1 MGVKKLIVERIRQQ
15 TLKVSPLNKNNQQ
28 HMLAKSGQVIEGKA
42 QQRDQFD
49 LDYEDIHQLFR
60 NQFPTITKQ
69 VLGNR
74 YNAVNKYSKFVLPNG
89 LDSAADEVLELLAK
103 AAMALASTER
113 VLAETGAKSIQEL
126 QQNVDR
132 SARASS
138 ALKEVNKIFAALQGG
153 VSGVAGMVGAVAD
166 LPLSVLLALK
176 TIYETGHAY
185 GFELDN
191 EEDQQAVYQVLVK
204 SDLSLIAEKQ
214 VLLLGI
220 RNFKNVL
227 ATGNYSQL
235 QSFLDSNYSFEG
247 FKDAITD
254 ADGQYKW
261 GMLNALGKVKWLRFT
276 TPILGGLVG
285 AFYSSKM
292 IEEVAEKA
300 DEVFSHARRYLIEN
314 PDQHIAVLEAYK
326 QGYDHQQKVNTLEK
340 NDVSALLNHV
350 SNNHKTADAQQ
361 KTAQQHLDD
370 NPDIVKVKVEKQDQ
384 AEQQSAPTTEA
395 EIHNAFEDLAKK
407 EVATK
412 TLAKKT
418 TTRRTRSQS
427 ASTANKA
434 TDEKADTQNATTK
447 TTKAKRSTAEFA
459 SSKATTAKPNA
470 RRTTNSRDKTA
481 TKQTNTKQ
489 TTAKTAEEQPAKTE
503 FQDQSTP
510 RKS

>member
-15 TLKVSPLNKNNQQ
+15 TLKVSPLNKNNNSN
-28 HMLAKSGQVIEGKA
+28 MLAKSGQVIEGKA

-103 AAMALASTER
+103 ASMALASTER

-204 SDLSLIAEKQ
+204 SDLGLIAEKQ

-220 RNFKNVL
+220 RNFKDVL
-227 ATGNYSQL
+227 NTGNYSQL
-235 QSFLDSNYSFEG
+235 QSFLDSNFSFEG
-247 FKDAITD
+247 FKNALSD

-261 GMLNALGKVKWLRFT
+261 SMLNGLGKVKWLRYT
-276 TPILGGLVG
+276 TPLLGGLVG
-285 AFYSSKM
+285 AFYGVKM

-300 DEVFSHARRYLIEN
+300 DEIFAHARRYLIDN
-314 PDQHIAVLEAYK
+314 PEQHIAVLEAY
-326 QGYDHQQKVNTLEK
+326 QRGYTHQQQVYALAK
-340 NDVSALLNHV
+340 NDVSALLVHSANDQQLAESH
-350 SNNHKTADAQQ
+350 Q

-370 NPDIVKVKVEKQDQ
+370 NPDIVKVKVEKQVH
-384 AEQQSAPTTEA
+384 AEKQSAPMTEA
-395 EIHNAFEDLAKK
+395 EIHNAVEDLAKK

-412 TLAKKT
+412 TVVKKS
-418 TTRRTRSQS
+418 TTRL
-427 ASTANKA
+427 APA
-434 TDEKADTQNATTK
+434 K
-447 TTKAKRSTAEFA
+447 TTKATTTKTAPKVVTKAPTDQATTE
-459 SSKATTAKPNA
+459 KATTAKRSTTNSTTTISAEAKPSA
-470 RRTTNSRDKTA
+470 RRTANSRNNTA
-481 TKQTNTKQ
+481 TKAEGKSATSKQ
-489 TTAKTAEEQPAKTE
+489 ANDSNQKEN
-503 FQDQSTP
+503 
-510 RKS
+510 

>member
-191 EEDQQAVYQVLVK
+191 EEDQQAVYQVLIK
-204 SDLSLIAEKQ
+204 SDLGLIAEKQ

-220 RNFKNVL
+220 RNFNDVL
-227 ATGNYSQL
+227 TTGNYSQL

-247 FKDAITD
+247 FKDAMTD

-285 AFYSSKM
+285 AFYGSKM

-350 SNNHKTADAQQ
+350 SNNHKSADAQQ

-370 NPDIVKVKVEKQDQ
+370 NPDIVKVKVEKQVH
-384 AEQQSAPTTEA
+384 AEKQSAPMTEA
-395 EIHNAFEDLAKK
+395 EIHNAVEDLAKK
-407 EVATK
+407 EV
-412 TLAKKT
+412 AKKT
-418 TTRRTRSQS
+418 TTRRTRSKS
-427 ASTANKA
+427 ASAASKL
-434 TDEKADTQNATTK
+434 TDEKAGTPNATT
-447 TTKAKRSTAEFA
+447 
-459 SSKATTAKPNA
+459 KATTAKPNA
-470 RRTTNSRDKTA
+470 RRTTSSRSKTA
-481 TKQTNTKQ
+481 TKQTNAKQ
-489 TTAKTAEEQPAKTE
+489 TTEKTAQDQSAKTE
-503 FQDQSTP
+503 SQDQATP

>member
-15 TLKVSPLNKNNQQ
+15 TLKVSPLNNNNQQ

-60 NQFPTITKQ
+60 HQFPTITKQ

-103 AAMALASTER
+103 ASMALASTER

-204 SDLSLIAEKQ
+204 SDLGLIAEKQ
-214 VLLLGI
+214 MLLLGI
-220 RNFKNVL
+220 RNFKDVL
-227 ATGNYSQL
+227 STGNYSQL
-235 QSFLDSNYSFEG
+235 QSFLNSNYSFEG
-247 FKDAITD
+247 FKDAMTD

-285 AFYSSKM
+285 AFYGSKM

-326 QGYDHQQKVNTLEK
+326 QGYDHQQKVNTLAK
-340 NDVSALLNHV
+340 NDVSALLSHV
-350 SNNHKTADAQQ
+350 SNNDKSADAQQ

-395 EIHNAFEDLAKK
+395 EIHDAVEDLAKK
-407 EVATK
+407 EV
-412 TLAKKT
+412 AKKT
-418 TTRRTRSQS
+418 TTRRTRSKS
-427 ASTANKA
+427 ASAASKV
-434 TDEKADTQNATTK
+434 TDEKAGTPNATT
-447 TTKAKRSTAEFA
+447 
-459 SSKATTAKPNA
+459 KATTAKPNA
-470 RRTTNSRDKTA
+470 RRTTSSRSKTA
-481 TKQTNTKQ
+481 TKQTNAKQ
-489 TTAKTAEEQPAKTE
+489 TTDKTVQEQSAKTE
-503 FQDQSTP
+503 SQDQATP

>member
-1 MGVKKLIVERIRQQ
+1 MGIKKLLVEQIRQQ
-15 TLKVSPLNKNNQQ
+15 TLKVSPLNKNNNSN
-28 HMLAKSGQVIEGKA
+28 MLAKSGQVIEGKA

-103 AAMALASTER
+103 ASMALASTER

-153 VSGVAGMVGAVAD
+153 VSGVAGLVGAVAD

-204 SDLSLIAEKQ
+204 SDLGLIAEKQ

-220 RNFKNVL
+220 RNFKDVL
-227 ATGNYSQL
+227 NTGNYSQL

-247 FKDAITD
+247 FKNALSD

-261 GMLNALGKVKWLRFT
+261 SMLNGLGKVKWLRYT
-276 TPILGGLVG
+276 TPLLGGLVG
-285 AFYSSKM
+285 AFYGVKM

-300 DEVFSHARRYLIEN
+300 DEIFAHARRYLIDN
-314 PDQHIAVLEAYK
+314 PEQHIAVLEAY
-326 QGYDHQQKVNTLEK
+326 QRGYAQQQQVNALAK
-340 NDVSALLNHV
+340 NDVSALLGQSVN
-350 SNNHKTADAQQ
+350 DQQ
-361 KTAQQHLDD
+361 LAASHQKSAQQHLDE
-370 NPDIVKVKVEKQDQ
+370 NPDIVKVKIEKQIH
-384 AEQQSAPTTEA
+384 AEKQSAPTTEA
-395 EIHNAFEDLAKK
+395 EIHNAVEDLAKK
-407 EVATK
+407 EVVKQVVANQEVATK
-412 TLAKKT
+412 TVVKKT
-418 TTRRTRSQS
+418 TTRRAPAKTTK
-427 ASTANKA
+427 ST
-434 TDEKADTQNATTK
+434 TTK
-447 TTKAKRSTAEFA
+447 TAPKVATKAPTE
-459 SSKATTAKPNA
+459 KATTAKRSTTKSTTTKSAEAKPSA
-470 RRTTNSRDKTA
+470 RRTANSRTKTA
-481 TKQTNTKQ
+481 VKAEEKSVTTKQADDSNQK
-489 TTAKTAEEQPAKTE
+489 E
-503 FQDQSTP
+503 S
-510 RKS
+510 

>member
-15 TLKVSPLNKNNQQ
+15 TLKVSPLNNNNQQ

-60 NQFPTITKQ
+60 HQFPTITKQ

-103 AAMALASTER
+103 ASMSLASTER

-126 QQNVDR
+126 QQNAER

-153 VSGVAGMVGAVAD
+153 VSGVAGILGAIAD

-204 SDLSLIAEKQ
+204 SDLGLIAEKQ
-214 VLLLGI
+214 MLLLGI
-220 RNFKNVL
+220 RNFKDVL
-227 ATGNYSQL
+227 STGNYSQL
-235 QSFLDSNYSFEG
+235 QSFLNSNYSFEG
-247 FKDAITD
+247 FKDAMTD

-285 AFYSSKM
+285 AFYGSKM

-326 QGYDHQQKVNTLEK
+326 RGYDHQQQVNTLAK
-340 NDVSALLNHV
+340 NDVSVLLSHAG
-350 SNNHKTADAQQ
+350 SNDKSADAQQ

-395 EIHNAFEDLAKK
+395 EIHDAVEDLAKK
-407 EVATK
+407 EVVR
-412 TLAKKT
+412 KT
-418 TTRRTRSQS
+418 TTRRTRSKS
-427 ASTANKA
+427 ASAVSKV
-434 TDEKADTQNATTK
+434 TDEKAGAPTATT
-447 TTKAKRSTAEFA
+447 
-459 SSKATTAKPNA
+459 KATTAKPNA
-470 RRTTNSRDKTA
+470 RRTTSSRSKTA
-481 TKQTNTKQ
+481 TKQTNAKQ
-489 TTAKTAEEQPAKTE
+489 TTDKTVQEQSAKTE
-503 FQDQSTP
+503 SQDQATP

>member
-69 VLGNR
+69 LFGNR

-103 AAMALASTER
+103 ASMTLASTER

-220 RNFKNVL
+220 RNFKDVL
-227 ATGNYSQL
+227 TTGNYSQL

-261 GMLNALGKVKWLRFT
+261 GMINALGKVKWLRFT

-285 AFYSSKM
+285 AFYGSKM

-314 PDQHIAVLEAYK
+314 PDQHIAVLEAY
-326 QGYDHQQKVNTLEK
+326 QRGYAQQQQVNALAK
-340 NDVSALLNHV
+340 NDVSALLGHSAN
-350 SNNHKTADAQQ
+350 DQQ
-361 KTAQQHLDD
+361 LAESHQKSAQQHLDD
-370 NPDIVKVKVEKQDQ
+370 NPDIVKVKVEKQVH
-384 AEQQSAPTTEA
+384 AEKQLAPTTEA

-412 TLAKKT
+412 TVVKKS
-418 TTRRTRSQS
+418 TTRR
-427 ASTANKA
+427 APA
-434 TDEKADTQNATTK
+434 K
-447 TTKAKRSTAEFA
+447 TTKATTTKTAPKVAKKAPTEQA
-459 SSKATTAKPNA
+459 TTEKATTTKLSTAKSA
-470 RRTTNSRDKTA
+470 TTKSAEAKTNSRPTANSLNKTA
-481 TKQTNTKQ
+481 TKAEGKIATSKQ
-489 TTAKTAEEQPAKTE
+489 ANDSNQKEG
-503 FQDQSTP
+503 
-510 RKS
+510 

>member
-191 EEDQQAVYQVLVK
+191 EEDQQAVYQVLIK
-204 SDLSLIAEKQ
+204 SDLGLIAEKQ

-220 RNFKNVL
+220 RNFNDVL
-227 ATGNYSQL
+227 TTGNYSQF

-247 FKDAITD
+247 FKDAMTD

-285 AFYSSKM
+285 AFYGSKM

-350 SNNHKTADAQQ
+350 SNNHKSADAQQ

-370 NPDIVKVKVEKQDQ
+370 NPDIVKVKVEKQVH
-384 AEQQSAPTTEA
+384 AEKQSAPMTEA
-395 EIHNAFEDLAKK
+395 EIHNAVEDLAKK
-407 EVATK
+407 EV
-412 TLAKKT
+412 AKKT
-418 TTRRTRSQS
+418 TTRRTRLQS

-447 TTKAKRSTAEFA
+447 TTKAKLSTAKSA
-459 SSKATTAKPNA
+459 STKATTAKPNV

>member
-49 LDYEDIHQLFR
+49 LDYEDLHQLFR

-191 EEDQQAVYQVLVK
+191 EEDQQAVYQVLIK
-204 SDLSLIAEKQ
+204 SDLGLIAEKQ

-220 RNFKNVL
+220 RNFNDVL
-227 ATGNYSQL
+227 TTGNYSQL

-247 FKDAITD
+247 FKDAMTD

-285 AFYSSKM
+285 AFYGSKM

-350 SNNHKTADAQQ
+350 SNNHKSADAQQ

-370 NPDIVKVKVEKQDQ
+370 NPDIVKVKVEKQVH
-384 AEQQSAPTTEA
+384 AEKQSAPMTEA
-395 EIHNAFEDLAKK
+395 EIHNAVEDLAKK
-407 EVATK
+407 EV
-412 TLAKKT
+412 AKKT
-418 TTRRTRSQS
+418 TTRRTRSKS
-427 ASTANKA
+427 ASAASKL
-434 TDEKADTQNATTK
+434 TDEKAGTPNATT
-447 TTKAKRSTAEFA
+447 
-459 SSKATTAKPNA
+459 KATTAKPNA
-470 RRTTNSRDKTA
+470 RRTTSSRSKTA
-481 TKQTNTKQ
+481 TKQTNAKQ
-489 TTAKTAEEQPAKTE
+489 TTEKTAQDQSAKTE
-503 FQDQSTP
+503 SQDQATP

>member
-191 EEDQQAVYQVLVK
+191 EEDQQAVYQVLIK
-204 SDLSLIAEKQ
+204 SDLGLIAEKQ

-220 RNFKNVL
+220 RNFNDVL
-227 ATGNYSQL
+227 TTGNYSQL

-247 FKDAITD
+247 FKDAMTD

-285 AFYSSKM
+285 AFYGSKM

-350 SNNHKTADAQQ
+350 SNNHKSADAQQ

-370 NPDIVKVKVEKQDQ
+370 NPDIVKVKVEKQVH
-384 AEQQSAPTTEA
+384 AEKQSAPMTEA
-395 EIHNAFEDLAKK
+395 EIHNAVEDLAKK

-412 TLAKKT
+412 TVVKKS
-418 TTRRTRSQS
+418 TTRR
-427 ASTANKA
+427 APA
-434 TDEKADTQNATTK
+434 K
-447 TTKAKRSTAEFA
+447 TTKATTTKTAPKVVTKAPTEQA
-459 SSKATTAKPNA
+459 TTEQATTEKATTAKRSTTKSTTTKSAEAKPSA
-470 RRTTNSRDKTA
+470 RRTANSRNNTA
-481 TKQTNTKQ
+481 TKAEGKSATSKQ
-489 TTAKTAEEQPAKTE
+489 ANDSNQKEN
-503 FQDQSTP
+503 
-510 RKS
+510 

>member
-191 EEDQQAVYQVLVK
+191 EEDQQAVYQVLIK
-204 SDLSLIAEKQ
+204 SDLGLIAEKQ

-220 RNFKNVL
+220 RNFNDVL
-227 ATGNYSQL
+227 TTGNYSQF

-247 FKDAITD
+247 FKDAMTD

-285 AFYSSKM
+285 AFYGSKM

-350 SNNHKTADAQQ
+350 SNNHKSADAQQ

-370 NPDIVKVKVEKQDQ
+370 NPDIVKVKVEKQVH
-384 AEQQSAPTTEA
+384 AEKQSAPMTEA
-395 EIHNAFEDLAKK
+395 EIHNAVEDLAKK
-407 EVATK
+407 EVAIK
-412 TLAKKT
+412 TVVKKS
-418 TTRRTRSQS
+418 TTRR
-427 ASTANKA
+427 APA
-434 TDEKADTQNATTK
+434 K
-447 TTKAKRSTAEFA
+447 TTKATTTKTAPKVVTKAPTEQA
-459 SSKATTAKPNA
+459 TTEQATTEKATTAKRSTTKSTTTKSAEAKPSA
-470 RRTTNSRDKTA
+470 RRTANSRNNTA
-481 TKQTNTKQ
+481 TKAEGKSATSKQ
-489 TTAKTAEEQPAKTE
+489 ANDSNQKEN
-503 FQDQSTP
+503 
-510 RKS
+510 

>member
-103 AAMALASTER
+103 ASMALASTER

-153 VSGVAGMVGAVAD
+153 VSGVAGMVWAVAD

-204 SDLSLIAEKQ
+204 SDLGLIAEKQ

-220 RNFKNVL
+220 RNFKDVL
-227 ATGNYSQL
+227 TTGNYSQL

-247 FKDAITD
+247 FKNALSDAN
-254 ADGQYKW
+254 GQYKW
-261 GMLNALGKVKWLRFT
+261 SMLNVLGKVKWLRYT
-276 TPILGGLVG
+276 TPLLGGLVG
-285 AFYSSKM
+285 AFYGVKM

-300 DEVFSHARRYLIEN
+300 DEIFAHARRYLIDN
-314 PDQHIAVLEAYK
+314 PEQHIAVLEAY
-326 QGYDHQQKVNTLEK
+326 QRGYTHQQQINALAK
-340 NDVSALLNHV
+340 NDVSALLGH
-350 SNNHKTADAQQ
+350 TANDQNRAQSQQ
-361 KTAQQHLDD
+361 KSAQQHLDD
-370 NPDIVKVKVEKQDQ
+370 NPDIVKVKVEKQVHT
-384 AEQQSAPTTEA
+384 EKQSAPTTEA
-395 EIHNAFEDLAKK
+395 EIHNAVEDLAKK

-412 TLAKKT
+412 TVVKKS
-418 TTRRTRSQS
+418 TTRR
-427 ASTANKA
+427 APA
-434 TDEKADTQNATTK
+434 K
-447 TTKAKRSTAEFA
+447 TTKATTTKTAPKVVTKAPTEQA
-459 SSKATTAKPNA
+459 TTEKATTAKRSTTKSTTTKSAEAKPSA
-470 RRTTNSRDKTA
+470 RRTANSRNKTA
-481 TKQTNTKQ
+481 TKAEGKSATSKQ
-489 TTAKTAEEQPAKTE
+489 ANDSNQKEN
-503 FQDQSTP
+503 
-510 RKS
+510 

>member
-191 EEDQQAVYQVLVK
+191 EEDQQAVYQVLIK
-204 SDLSLIAEKQ
+204 SDLGLIAEKQ

-220 RNFKNVL
+220 RNFNDVL
-227 ATGNYSQL
+227 TTGNYSQL

-247 FKDAITD
+247 FKDAMTD

-285 AFYSSKM
+285 AFYGSKM

-350 SNNHKTADAQQ
+350 SNNHKSADAQQ

-370 NPDIVKVKVEKQDQ
+370 NPDIVKVKVEKQVH
-384 AEQQSAPTTEA
+384 AEKQSAPMTEA
-395 EIHNAFEDLAKK
+395 EIHNAVEDLAKK

-412 TLAKKT
+412 TVVKKS
-418 TTRRTRSQS
+418 TTRR
-427 ASTANKA
+427 APA
-434 TDEKADTQNATTK
+434 K
-447 TTKAKRSTAEFA
+447 TTKATTTKTAPKVVTKAPTEQA
-459 SSKATTAKPNA
+459 TTEQATTEKATTAKRSTTKSTTTKSAEAKPSA
-470 RRTTNSRDKTA
+470 RRTANSRNKTA
-481 TKQTNTKQ
+481 TKAEEKSVTTKQ
-489 TTAKTAEEQPAKTE
+489 ADDSNQKE
-503 FQDQSTP
+503 S
-510 RKS
+510 

>member
-220 RNFKNVL
+220 RNFKDVL
-227 ATGNYSQL
+227 ATGNYSQF

-247 FKDAITD
+247 FKDAMTD

-285 AFYSSKM
+285 AFYGSKM

-350 SNNHKTADAQQ
+350 SNNHKSADAQQ

-370 NPDIVKVKVEKQDQ
+370 NPDIVKVKVEKQVH
-384 AEQQSAPTTEA
+384 AEKQSAPMTEA
-395 EIHNAFEDLAKK
+395 EIHNAVEDLAKK

-412 TLAKKT
+412 TVVKKS
-418 TTRRTRSQS
+418 TTRR
-427 ASTANKA
+427 APA
-434 TDEKADTQNATTK
+434 K
-447 TTKAKRSTAEFA
+447 TTKATTTKTAPKVVTKAPTEQA
-459 SSKATTAKPNA
+459 TTEQATTEKATTAKRSTTKSTTTKSAEAKPSA
-470 RRTTNSRDKTA
+470 RRTANSRNNTA
-481 TKQTNTKQ
+481 TKAEGKSATSKQ
-489 TTAKTAEEQPAKTE
+489 ANDSNQKEN
-503 FQDQSTP
+503 
-510 RKS
+510 

>member
-49 LDYEDIHQLFR
+49 LDYEDLHQLFR

-191 EEDQQAVYQVLVK
+191 EEDQQAVYQVLIK
-204 SDLSLIAEKQ
+204 SDLGLIAEKQ

-220 RNFKNVL
+220 RNFNDVL
-227 ATGNYSQL
+227 TTGNYSQF

-247 FKDAITD
+247 FKDAMTD

-285 AFYSSKM
+285 AFYGSKM

-350 SNNHKTADAQQ
+350 SNNHKSADAQQ

-370 NPDIVKVKVEKQDQ
+370 NPDIVKVKVEKQVH
-384 AEQQSAPTTEA
+384 AEKQSAPMTEA
-395 EIHNAFEDLAKK
+395 EIHNAVEDLAKK

-412 TLAKKT
+412 TVVKKS
-418 TTRRTRSQS
+418 TTRR
-427 ASTANKA
+427 APA
-434 TDEKADTQNATTK
+434 K
-447 TTKAKRSTAEFA
+447 TTKATTTKTAPKVVTKAPTEQA
-459 SSKATTAKPNA
+459 TTEQATTEKATTAKRSTTKSTTTKSAEAKPSA
-470 RRTTNSRDKTA
+470 RRTANSRNNTA
-481 TKQTNTKQ
+481 TKAEGKSATSKQ
-489 TTAKTAEEQPAKTE
+489 ANDSNQKEN
-503 FQDQSTP
+503 
-510 RKS
+510 

>member
-220 RNFKNVL
+220 RNVKNVL

-247 FKDAITD
+247 LKDAITA

-285 AFYSSKM
+285 AFYGSKM

-340 NDVSALLNHV
+340 NDVSALLSHV
-350 SNNHKTADAQQ
+350 SNNHKTADALQ

-395 EIHNAFEDLAKK
+395 EIHNAVEDLAKK

-412 TLAKKT
+412 TVVKKS
-418 TTRRTRSQS
+418 TTRL
-427 ASTANKA
+427 APA
-434 TDEKADTQNATTK
+434 K
-447 TTKAKRSTAEFA
+447 TTKATTTKTAPKVVTKAPTDQATTE
-459 SSKATTAKPNA
+459 KATTAKLSTAKSATTKSAEAKPSA
-470 RRTTNSRDKTA
+470 RRTANSRTKTA
-481 TKQTNTKQ
+481 TKAEGKSATSKQ
-489 TTAKTAEEQPAKTE
+489 ANDSNQKEN
-503 FQDQSTP
+503 
-510 RKS
+510 